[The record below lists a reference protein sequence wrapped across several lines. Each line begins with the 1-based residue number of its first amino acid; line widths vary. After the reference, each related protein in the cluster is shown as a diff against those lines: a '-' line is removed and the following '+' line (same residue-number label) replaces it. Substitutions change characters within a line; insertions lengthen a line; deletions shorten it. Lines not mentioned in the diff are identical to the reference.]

1 MRNKGTL
8 AVLFVASWCP
18 FCKLFYPV
26 FQAVAEK
33 TGIAWARMDISD
45 NDNPVWEVFSV
56 EVVPTVIIFKEGKAV
71 FRRDGVLGR
80 GLSEKAIDETMD
92 QMRWLST
99 SK

>member
-26 FQAVAEK
+26 FQAAEK

-71 FRRDGVLGR
+71 FRRDGGF
-80 GLSEKAIDETMD
+80 GEGPIGEGD
-92 QMRWLST
+92 
-99 SK
+99 